1 MTAFFLGLLFLLLLL
16 YGLLA
21 LFCCMET
28 VFTSASYTWLK
39 ERAERGDRRATEA
52 CRLMDQGGVFL
63 GTSLF
68 GTNLTSIT
76 ITTLFRSMLAMAILN
91 ADLLKILPSS
101 LRVWSGWEDWLT
113 TLIVTPTMLLFGE
126 MMPKAIGR
134 NYADKL
140 ALVLVRPLT
149 MANRLFKP
157 FVLSLDWA
165 SGRLARLVT
174 GRELEVRRGQV
185 TRDDLR
191 LLAEVATEQGLV
203 RKEAGDMLQMVLGL
217 DTKPVETVMVPL
229 VDVRSVPLTA
239 TVAELEALGAQT
251 GFSRFPVY
259 DGRVDEIV
267 GIVSLRQCLY
277 DQPLR
282 MGENTARLDAQKI
295 TPYVNRNVLFVPESK
310 SVSELLYELRYQHI
324 PMAVVVDEH
333 GGVVGLITV
342 EDLVAEIVG
351 GIHDARNQESVIIR
365 VISPQIFECDGKADI
380 RDIEEYLGFTI
391 ANQGFETAAG
401 LVLKLAGRIPKVGD
415 RFPYE
420 NWLIEVLAVQRRR
433 VVKLRFTRKK

>member
-1 MTAFFLGLLFLLLLL
+1 MTALLLSLLFLLLLYVL
-16 YGLLA
+16 SA
-21 LFCCMET
+21 LFSCMET
-28 VFTSASYTWLK
+28 VFTSASYAWLK
-39 ERAERGDRRATEA
+39 ERAERGDPCGAQA
-52 CRLMDQGGVFL
+52 CRLMDQAGAFL
-63 GTSLF
+63 GTVLF
-68 GTNLTSIT
+68 GNNLVNIT
-76 ITTLFRSMLAMAILN
+76 ITTLFRTMLALAILN
-91 ADLLKILPSS
+91 ADLLALLPSS

-126 MMPKAIGR
+126 MLPKAIGR
-134 NYADKL
+134 NHADKL

-149 MANRLFKP
+149 IANRLFKP
-157 FVLSLDWA
+157 FVVSLDWI
-165 SGRLARLVT
+165 SGRLARFLT
-174 GRELEVRRGQV
+174 GRELEVQRGRV

-191 LLAEVATEQGLV
+191 ILAEVATEQGLV

-217 DTKPVETVMVPL
+217 DTKPIETVMVPL

-251 GFSRFPVY
+251 GFSRFPVF

-277 DQPLR
+277 DQPVR
-282 MGENTARLDAQKI
+282 MNENTARMDAQKI

-310 SVSELLYELRYQHI
+310 SVSELLYELRFQHI

-351 GIHDARNQESVIIR
+351 GIHDARNQESVMIR
-365 VISPQIFECDGKADI
+365 VVSPQLFECDGKADI
-380 RDIEEYLGFTI
+380 RDIEEHLGFNI

-401 LVLKLAGRIPKVGD
+401 LVLKLAGRIPKAGD

-420 NWLIEVLAVQRRR
+420 NWFIDVLEVRRHR

>member
-1 MTAFFLGLLFLLLLL
+1 MTTFLLGLLFLLLL
-16 YGLLA
+16 YGLSA
-21 LFCCMET
+21 LFSCMEI

-39 ERAERGDRRATEA
+39 ERAERGDLRGAQA
-52 CRLMDQGGVFL
+52 CRLMDQGGAFL
-63 GTSLF
+63 GTVLF
-68 GTNLTSIT
+68 GNNLVNIS
-76 ITTLFRSMLAMAILN
+76 ITTLFRTMLALAILN
-91 ADLLKILPSS
+91 ADLLKLLPSS
-101 LRVWSGWEDWLT
+101 LRVWSGWENWLT

-126 MMPKAIGR
+126 MLPKAIGR
-134 NYADKL
+134 NYADQL

-149 MANRLFKP
+149 IANRLFKP
-157 FVLSLDWA
+157 FVFSLDWI
-165 SGRLARLVT
+165 SGRLARLLT
-174 GRELEVRRGQV
+174 GRELEVHRGRV
-185 TRDDLR
+185 TREDLR

-217 DTKPVETVMVPL
+217 DAKPIETVMVPL

-251 GFSRFPVY
+251 GFSRFPVF

-277 DQPLR
+277 DYPVR
-282 MGENTARLDAQKI
+282 MNENTARMDAQKI

-351 GIHDARNQESVIIR
+351 GIHDARNQESVMIR
-365 VISPQIFECDGKADI
+365 VVSPQHFECDGKADI
-380 RDIEEYLGFTI
+380 RDIEEHLGFTI

-401 LVLKLAGRIPKVGD
+401 LVLKLAGRIPMAGD
-415 RFPYE
+415 RFSYE
-420 NWLIEVLAVQRRR
+420 NWLIDVLEVRRHR
-433 VVKLRFTRKK
+433 VVKLCFTRKK

>member
-1 MTAFFLGLLFLLLLL
+1 MTAYFLSLLFLLLLYCL
-16 YGLLA
+16 SA
-21 LFCCMET
+21 LFSCMET

-39 ERAERGDRRATEA
+39 ERAERGDSRGAMA
-52 CRLMDQGGVFL
+52 CHLMDQAGSFL
-63 GTSLF
+63 GTVLF
-68 GTNLTSIT
+68 GNNLVNIT
-76 ITTLFRSMLAMAILN
+76 ITTMFRTMLALAILN
-91 ADLLKILPSS
+91 ADLLTLLPAS

-126 MMPKAIGR
+126 MVPKAIGR
-134 NYADKL
+134 NHADQL

-157 FVLSLDWA
+157 FVLSLDWI
-165 SGRLARLVT
+165 SSRLARLLT
-174 GRELEVRRGQV
+174 GRELDVHRGRV

-191 LLAEVATEQGLV
+191 ILAEVATEQGLV

-217 DTKPVETVMVPL
+217 DTKPIETVMVPL

-239 TVAELEALGAQT
+239 TVADLEALGAQT
-251 GFSRFPVY
+251 GFSRFPVF
-259 DGRVDEIV
+259 DGRVDDIV

-277 DQPLR
+277 DQPTRISENHAR
-282 MGENTARLDAQKI
+282 MDAQTI

-310 SVSELLYELRYQHI
+310 AVSELLYELRYQHI

-351 GIHDARNQESVIIR
+351 GIHDARNQESVMIR
-365 VISPQIFECDGKADI
+365 VVSPHLFECDGKADI
-380 RDIEEYLGFTI
+380 RDIEEHLGFTI
-391 ANQGFETAAG
+391 ANQGYETAAG
-401 LVLKLAGRIPKVGD
+401 LVLKLAGRIPQAGD
-415 RFPYE
+415 RFSFE
-420 NWLIEVLAVQRRR
+420 NWFIDVLDVRRHR